1 MSDNACRRKLEVVL
15 EIVKQMILGKSL
27 TYSQPGNEPAKAF
40 LFRKRVEKIDW
51 RRIASVDVNRV
62 ASQID
67 IETLQEILTPVT
79 FCDITSEIDT
89 RYVDTNFIKLFQL
102 AQLLIEYLLY
112 SQDYLT
118 STITNLKEENE
129 GLQKSITQLQDQ
141 LVQKSN
147 RLTMVRRECHRRRLL
162 LLAQQQLMDSG
173 PQSYHRCLY
182 CSKAF
187 LNASFLAAHVHR
199 RHPETELPTATK
211 PVTEVGF
218 VQTDPRP
225 TIAANDG
232 FQTQNN
238 NTSAA
243 LEKDVREL
251 LSHLRSQQFQGPPN
265 VELPALDTQNTP
277 YPPLVNTGTGR
288 GDEAQRDWQATMREE
303 RRRELDLLRSTF
315 EKELKEIQAQYT
327 STRQELYQL
336 KLKKAT
342 SNLGELLDDDSD
354 ESQPKRGSLK
364 RNPDPAVR
372 EQANVTPKFT
382 ESKAKPVSE
391 DGVYTAPA
399 VSKTDATM
407 KTPNSEG
414 PGNLIGFSTVAES
427 VRTAER
433 GKSLGGLRRQDSL
446 ISSCS
451 SLNLPEHSLAPP
463 RTQFR
468 NMSLDRAFGAR
479 DYRNRGQFTDDE
491 NDNAESDVTAPAES
505 HHQNLPPRGRPVSR
519 ERTHPSLARKGVEF
533 HDYPDQ
539 TVAYYRHHRQT
550 VERSMEIPH
559 MKQNWTDEREIKH
572 ARARPRRTKHVRKR
586 VRCTAVQVGQGHSTL
601 AHQPRKRQKL
611 FDSLDALGDPIF
623 LKVKRPYS
631 RSGSSNSGKSA
642 SPSTRWYLTRRS
654 GLSKEIVIVRTDDED
669 FLTDSHGE
677 EKSELTRSIHL
688 MPTAIVDLDENN
700 LRTETKKRPE
710 MRKEIIA
717 PAGLSSERLG
727 PDLPQGKNR
736 QYVQVLDEPT
746 MVTDTKSSP
755 CQPHTMSSPTVHPSD
770 SRKHAEM
777 QHSAQPLSVSRQS
790 EDLTEESDE
799 MEVSRVMGRALASS
813 GTPTPIHSPNVNMT
827 RHDRL
832 LDQLQPDAETLR
844 RLRHEIEQLLNEQ
857 LAAHNIGKDQTQL
870 STPQLNERLA
880 KLKRERERLSQKYPD
895 FMEIREALAQQVDRM
910 ANAALHSRSTNR
922 LNASGSGKGA
932 KNVQLGPSGLPP
944 PAVHSPASI
953 RKYGTIPLSSQR
965 TDLHSP
971 MGYSMPSLMGQGQS
985 RAGQSG
991 SSSLNSSLYKLNT
1004 SGLPEAKP
1012 RFQRSSPQLNFDN
1025 EYSEEPIHSPQ
1036 QSETS
1041 IREVSRASPK
1051 KTAQSPKHPLKSPE
1065 RKTRLDGG
1073 GSPSINFS
1081 PDHRVVT
1088 FGTKSDVNPNFVASS
1103 SDEWDS
1109 DSDDIK
1115 APTESNREA
1124 GNQHKTAPRTGLDD
1138 RLTDDMDDDLDA
1150 VENYLNS
1157 EGRQRNANA
1166 LRNPEQPVRLL
1177 SSHPADPKMGI
1188 SLSTNVNTALKSD
1201 NALED
1206 LDSDE

>member
-1 MSDNACRRKLEVVL
+1 
-15 EIVKQMILGKSL
+15 MILGKSL

-102 AQLLIEYLLY
+102 AQLLIEYLL
-112 SQDYLT
+112 
-118 STITNLKEENE
+118 
-129 GLQKSITQLQDQ
+129 SITQLQDQ

-288 GDEAQRDWQATMREE
+288 GDEAQKDWQATMREE

-372 EQANVTPKFT
+372 E
-382 ESKAKPVSE
+382 
-391 DGVYTAPA
+391 
-399 VSKTDATM
+399 
-407 KTPNSEG
+407 
-414 PGNLIGFSTVAES
+414 
-427 VRTAER
+427 
-433 GKSLGGLRRQDSL
+433 
-446 ISSCS
+446 
-451 SLNLPEHSLAPP
+451 
-463 RTQFR
+463 
-468 NMSLDRAFGAR
+468 
-479 DYRNRGQFTDDE
+479 
-491 NDNAESDVTAPAES
+491 
-505 HHQNLPPRGRPVSR
+505 
-519 ERTHPSLARKGVEF
+519 
-533 HDYPDQ
+533 
-539 TVAYYRHHRQT
+539 
-550 VERSMEIPH
+550 
-559 MKQNWTDEREIKH
+559 
-572 ARARPRRTKHVRKR
+572 
-586 VRCTAVQVGQGHSTL
+586 
-601 AHQPRKRQKL
+601 
-611 FDSLDALGDPIF
+611 
-623 LKVKRPYS
+623 
-631 RSGSSNSGKSA
+631 
-642 SPSTRWYLTRRS
+642 
-654 GLSKEIVIVRTDDED
+654 
-669 FLTDSHGE
+669 
-677 EKSELTRSIHL
+677 
-688 MPTAIVDLDENN
+688 
-700 LRTETKKRPE
+700 PE

-790 EDLTEESDE
+790 EDLTVESDE

-971 MGYSMPSLMGQGQS
+971 MGYSMPSLMGQGRS

-1188 SLSTNVNTALKSD
+1188 ADYFSPSAIPGDPTFRNSTTAVSRSLDPSVAAAHATSAALGPRPVTRYGNSGRQASSGNFNSVGSPDFSNTLATSLWGSNSKGISLSTNVNTALKSD

-1206 LDSDE
+1206 LDTDE